1 MKFAVVPL
9 ILFGSVRAFLP
20 PKPIFFGLTSNQ
32 VLSSTLLEDNHLETT
47 PSNSAPEPSASVR
60 APLKWLGPYPS
71 LSLRF
76 PELATS
82 SQRERNVTGVSLDFV
97 LDTAANTNTINAQ
110 VSTELGLQVVG
121 QALPGVGAGGV
132 MQGGNTYLLGSCQ
145 LEGLSDEVERFTFMT
160 DLTASALPVA
170 SPASAGLLSLAF
182 LQCFQ
187 GGVEFRWGR
196 FEDGLVTEIPS
207 ITFHGDD
214 QVLDKSLQRAT
225 ITRVP
230 ITQLPS
236 VIVKVNGIEMPA
248 LLDTG
253 SPVTVLNVQA
263 AKAAGVVA
271 VDVPS
276 LEKLQNP
283 FTKLVSSFKV
293 SQASSRG
300 EILQLVNSNGQIVNL
315 AKSVEQHIVG
325 VVDDENNEID
335 FGTSHVYVGD
345 LPGLAALNGIG
356 VDSPPAVVL
365 GMDVLRKRSRMLLR
379 AQQNEVYF

>member
-1 MKFAVVPL
+1 
-9 ILFGSVRAFLP
+9 
-20 PKPIFFGLTSNQ
+20 
-32 VLSSTLLEDNHLETT
+32 
-47 PSNSAPEPSASVR
+47 
-60 APLKWLGPYPS
+60 
-71 LSLRF
+71 
-76 PELATS
+76 
-82 SQRERNVTGVSLDFV
+82 
-97 LDTAANTNTINAQ
+97 
-110 VSTELGLQVVG
+110 
-121 QALPGVGAGGV
+121 
-132 MQGGNTYLLGSCQ
+132 
-145 LEGLSDEVERFTFMT
+145 
-160 DLTASALPVA
+160 
-170 SPASAGLLSLAF
+170 
-182 LQCFQ
+182 
-187 GGVEFRWGR
+187 
-196 FEDGLVTEIPS
+196 
-207 ITFHGDD
+207 
-214 QVLDKSLQRAT
+214 
-225 ITRVP
+225 
-230 ITQLPS
+230 
-236 VIVKVNGIEMPA
+236 VKVNGIEMPA

-356 VDSPPAVVL
+356 VDSPLPLSWEWTCFENVPECCCVL
-365 GMDVLRKRSRMLLR
+365 SRMR
-379 AQQNEVYF
+379 CISKQSISHE